1 MAYAKKT
8 SKANE
13 AFQKLK
19 NDLAAGTDGNVFST
33 RIDQELILCCDDR
46 AYRIDYVTDSLVRA
60 PGAEQILGLC
70 GRGG

>member
-33 RIDQELILCCDDR
+33 RIDQELETLKETARKSQDNVR
-46 AYRIDYVTDSLVRA
+46 LVD
-60 PGAEQILGLC
+60 LL
-70 GRGG
+70 